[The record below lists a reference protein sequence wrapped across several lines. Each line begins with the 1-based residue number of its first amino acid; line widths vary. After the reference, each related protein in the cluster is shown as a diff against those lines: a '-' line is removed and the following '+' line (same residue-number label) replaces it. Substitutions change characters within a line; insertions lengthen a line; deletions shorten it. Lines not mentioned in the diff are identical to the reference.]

1 LQCKDEMIKES
12 DKIALKKFGN
22 NLRRLREEKGLT
34 LRELSSACNIDY
46 SNILKIEQG
55 KINITLTT
63 IIDLAAA
70 LELNPAAVLEY
81 NIA

>member
-1 LQCKDEMIKES
+1 MIKES

-22 NLRRLREEKGLT
+22 NLRRLREDKGFT

-55 KINITLTT
+55 KTNVTFTT
-63 IIDLAAA
+63 ILDLAFA
-70 LELNPAAVLEY
+70 LEIHPSVLLNY
-81 NIA
+81 NIE

>member
-1 LQCKDEMIKES
+1 MIKES

-22 NLRRLREEKGLT
+22 NLRLLRQEKGLT

-55 KINITLTT
+55 KINITFTS
-63 IIDLAAA
+63 IIDLASA
-70 LELNPAAVLEY
+70 LELNPSVLFEY
-81 NIA
+81 DFY

>member
-1 LQCKDEMIKES
+1 MIKES

-34 LRELSSACNIDY
+34 LRELSSSCNIDY

-63 IIDLAAA
+63 IIDLASA
-70 LELNPAAVLEY
+70 LELNPPDLLEY
-81 NIA
+81 NIE